1 MTQYGRSVLI
11 LLPPSEGKCAPESGP
26 RLALTKLSWPGLKAT
41 RTRIL
46 DAVIEMCSS
55 SSARAAKA
63 LGITATQMP
72 LIAQNARLRTSPTAP
87 AIAVYSGV
95 LYDALGYASLPAV
108 AQKRG
113 ESRIAIASAL
123 WGLVRPGDRIPAY
136 RFSADSRLPGLPPL
150 SQFWSQPVGA
160 AIADASGVIVDMR
173 SGAYEKLA
181 PIPPECAERA
191 VTLRILQDR
200 GGKLSVVSHH
210 NKATKGRVT
219 AGLLSLGRESRSI
232 GHLADDL
239 RSLDY
244 RVQEGRPHGGVT
256 ALDVIVRDL

>member
-11 LLPPSEGKCAPESGP
+11 LLPPSEGKCVPESGP
-26 RLALTKLSWPGLKAT
+26 RLALTKLSWPGMKAT

-46 DAVIEMCSS
+46 DAVIELCSS
-55 SSARAAKA
+55 SPARAVKA

-72 LIAQNARLRTSPTAP
+72 LIAQNAQLRTSPTAP
-87 AIAVYSGV
+87 AIQVYSGV

-108 AQKRG
+108 ERKRG
-113 ESRIAIASAL
+113 ETRIAIASAL
-123 WGLVRPGDRIPAY
+123 WGLLRPGDRIPAY

-150 SQFWSQPVGA
+150 SQLWSQLVGD
-160 AIADASGVIVDMR
+160 AIADESGVIVDMR

-181 PIPPECAERA
+181 PIPTDCAERA

-219 AGLLSLGRESRSI
+219 AGLLSLGREPRSI
-232 GHLADDL
+232 GHLVDDL
-239 RSLDY
+239 HSLDY